1 MISINKK
8 LMLLGQIKLKQRIM
22 YNRATKL
29 GRTHSSVIS
38 CSQELDILLN
48 RYQDIHFG
56 NKEECQYS
64 KVS

>member
-29 GRTHSSVIS
+29 GRAHSSVIS

-48 RYQDIHFG
+48 RYQDIQFG
-56 NKEECQYS
+56 NKMESQYS

>member
-22 YNRATKL
+22 YNKATKL
-29 GRTHSSVIS
+29 GRTHSSVIL

-48 RYQDIHFG
+48 RYQDIQFD
-56 NKEECQYS
+56 NKMESQYS

>member
-48 RYQDIHFG
+48 RYQDIQFG
-56 NKEECQYS
+56 NKMESQYS

>member
-8 LMLLGQIKLKQRIM
+8 LMLLGQIKLKQRAM
-22 YNRATKL
+22 YNKATKL
-29 GRTHSSVIS
+29 GRTHSSVIA

-48 RYQDIHFG
+48 RYQGIQFS
-56 NKEECQYS
+56 NKMESQYS